1 MDKIKK
7 ILVVCTGNSCRS
19 PMAEGFLKKELKQE
33 DGFEIV
39 SAGTSAMEGLSP
51 TQPAIDVMKEE
62 AIDISA
68 YRSKPFSKDLIESS
82 GLILAMANMHRE
94 FILNIMPEVRNKIY
108 LYKEFAGGENQD
120 IEDPIGKPLAVYKNV
135 KEEIKKS
142 TEGIV
147 NKIKEEGVK

>member
-62 AIDISA
+62 AIDISL
-68 YRSKPFSKDLIESS
+68 YRSKPFSKELIETS
-82 GLILAMANMHRE
+82 GLILVMADTHKE
-94 FILNIMPEVRNKIY
+94 FILNIMPEVKNKIY
-108 LYKEFAGGENQD
+108 LYKEFAGDPKGD
-120 IEDPIGKPLAVYKNV
+120 IEDPIGKPLAVYENV
-135 KEEIKKS
+135 KEEIKKA